1 MKKDKK
7 INSLFYRTIAI
18 ILPILLVTN
27 LIVLTIMY
35 VASYRQNYDHCVE
48 DVTKAARVIEDF
60 VGMYDLT
67 KESDVKQ
74 CNESIS
80 ALCREFEITY
90 AYVLRIDPETKNE
103 TYVTLGAGRN
113 ASETYLKERY
123 PGYTVEGSVNQE
135 ELDVVSGEKEY
146 AVLHDI
152 TSIDDT
158 ITCYVPLKHVY
169 DPVKNT
175 FVETEKSTGCIVGAE
190 VSFHEIIRD
199 SRNSFLRVLLVSAVI
214 SILIVLVFATVVRK
228 KISDPAKAI
237 SRQMKNFVAGKSGS
251 MEKLQEGKGIS
262 EFTDMAE
269 SFNTMVDEIN
279 HYIGD
284 IENLNKEKHIAEAEM
299 NITRSI
305 QLGLL
310 PPAEFNNKD
319 VNIEAY
325 TLPAREVGGDLYSY
339 QVLPNGIFFAVA
351 DVSGKGVSAALF
363 VSRALTLL
371 HMYAALGY
379 TPTQAMAAY
388 NNTIAQNNPGK
399 HFITTFAAIYNPAD
413 RSLTYT
419 NAGHNVP
426 YIIKKDGIVPIE
438 GAVGMAA
445 GVFSG
450 VEYESKTVTLD
461 EGDVIFLYTDGVN
474 EAQNTAGDFFST
486 ERLEEILKAHA
497 GENRHHIIK
506 DVLAE
511 VNTFC
516 ADAEQSDDI
525 TMFTLKT
532 AGAFYHKDL
541 HLEANV
547 QNLQILNE
555 TLESLPGVE
564 GQLLLDLNLM
574 AEEIFVNLCS
584 YAYDGKEGDIDIAIN
599 VAEKVE
605 LIFSDSGTQY
615 NPTRNILDIEQYDHE
630 HTVGGLGKFITFQIA
645 DDYEYQYEDGKNIL
659 KLIKNIN

>member
-1 MKKDKK
+1 MKKKK
-7 INSLFYRTIAI
+7 KGSSLFYKTIAI
-18 ILPILLVTN
+18 ILPIMLVTN
-27 LIVLTIMY
+27 LIVLSSAYYFT
-35 VASYRQNYDHCVE
+35 YRHNYNHCAE
-48 DVTKAARVIEDF
+48 DVTKAAKVIEDF

-67 KESDVKQ
+67 KEDDVKQ

-90 AYVLRIDPETKNE
+90 AYVLRIDPKTKNE
-103 TYVTLGAGRN
+103 TYITLGAGKD
-113 ASETYLKERY
+113 AAETYLKERY
-123 PGYTVEGSVNQE
+123 PGYTVEGCVNQE
-135 ELDVVSGEKEY
+135 QIDVVSGKKDY
-146 AVLHDI
+146 AVLRDI
-152 TSIDDT
+152 SLIDDT
-158 ITCYVPLKHVY
+158 VTCYVPLKHVY
-169 DPVKNT
+169 DPSLNT

-190 VSFHEIIRD
+190 VSFQEIIRD
-199 SRNSFLRVLLVSAVI
+199 SRNNFLRILLASVVLSTLMVI
-214 SILIVLVFATVVRK
+214 VFATVAKK
-228 KISDPAKAI
+228 KIADPATAI
-237 SRQMKNFVAGKSGS
+237 SRYMKNFVAGEAGS
-251 MEKLQEGKGIS
+251 LEKIQDIKGVA
-262 EFTDMAE
+262 EYTDMAE

-325 TLPAREVGGDLYSY
+325 TLPAREVGGDLYAY
-339 QVLPNGIFFAVA
+339 QVIPNGIFFAVA

-388 NNTIAQNNPGK
+388 NNTLAQNNPGK

-413 RSLTYT
+413 RSLSYT

-426 YIIKKDGIVPIE
+426 YLLKKDGLVPLD
-438 GAVGMAA
+438 GAAGMAA

-450 VEYESKTVTLD
+450 VEYESRTVTLD

-474 EAQNTAGDFFST
+474 EAQNAKGEFFTT

-555 TLESLPGVE
+555 TIESLPNVE
-564 GQLLLDLNLM
+564 MQLKLDLNLM

-584 YAYDGKEGDIDIAIN
+584 YAYEGKEGEIDIAIN
-599 VAEKVE
+599 IAEKAE
-605 LIFSDSGTQY
+605 IIFSDSGTQY

-645 DDYEYQYEDGKNIL
+645 DDYEYTYEGGKNIL
-659 KLIKNIN
+659 KLIKNID